1 MNTYRALV
9 PILIVASCL
18 AAFAAYPSPLFDV
31 IPPEGYQLE
40 ELELDI
46 GYTYTFYNPEDRSMG
61 LGILIMSIK
70 PGEDLQDAVR
80 EIIGIDKLPGGTNDV
95 GVSDLK
101 KDTKPKNETTPKD
114 EKVGAEQQTLV
125 PKIINMREL
134 EPNEAQRYGCEKGM
148 YVNYDYLD
156 LGVKYEMMFLQRKA
170 KIFAVGFSLPVDKWA
185 DNAAP
190 LRNAM
195 LTFRVR

>member
-1 MNTYRALV
+1 MNQNKEICTIFLLATSLV
-9 PILIVASCL
+9 V

-61 LGILIMSIK
+61 LGILIKSLK
-70 PGEDLQDAVR
+70 AGENLEDAVR
-80 EIIGIDKLPGGTNDV
+80 EIIGIDKLPGGTSDM
-95 GVSDLK
+95 GVIDIK
-101 KDTKPKNETTPKD
+101 KETEPKKGTETGKD
-114 EKVGAEQQTLV
+114 QQTLV

-134 EPNEAQRYGCEKGM
+134 EPKEAKRYGCDRGM

-170 KIFAVGFSLPVDKWA
+170 KVFAVGFSLPVDKWA

>member
-1 MNTYRALV
+1 MDAYKAISLFFL
-9 PILIVASCL
+9 LITVLIAPV
-18 AAFAAYPSPLFDV
+18 FAAYPSPLFDV

-61 LGILIMSIK
+61 LGILIKSLK
-70 PGEDLQDAVR
+70 AGENLQDAVC
-80 EIIGIDKLPGGTNDV
+80 EIIGIDKLPGSSGEM
-95 GVSDLK
+95 GEPALK
-101 KDTKPKNETTPKD
+101 KETKPKKEQQGGKD
-114 EKVGAEQQTLV
+114 EQTLV
-125 PKIINMREL
+125 PKIINMRDL
-134 EPNEAQRYGCEKGM
+134 EPKEAERYGCEKGM
-148 YVNYDYLD
+148 YVTYDYLD

-170 KIFAVGFSLPVDKWA
+170 KVYAVGFSLPVDKWA

>member
-1 MNTYRALV
+1 V
-9 PILIVASCL
+9 

-61 LGILIMSIK
+61 LGILIMSLK
-70 PGEDLQDAVR
+70 AGENLQDAMR
-80 EIIGIDKLPGGTNDV
+80 EIIGIDKLPGGTNEV

-101 KDTKPKNETTPKD
+101 KESKPKGEKETPTD
-114 EKVGAEQQTLV
+114 EQQLV

-134 EPNEAQRYGCEKGM
+134 EPNEAQRYGCETGM

-156 LGVKYEMMFLQRKA
+156 LGVKYEMMFFQRKA
-170 KIFAVGFSLPVDKWA
+170 KVFAVGFSLPVDKWA

>member
-1 MNTYRALV
+1 MKANKTVFAALF
-9 PILIVASCL
+9 LAGCL
-18 AAFAAYPSPLFDV
+18 ALSVPAAYPSPLFDV

-61 LGILIMSIK
+61 LGILIKSLK
-70 PGEDLQDAVR
+70 AGENLQDAVR
-80 EIIGIDKLPGGTNDV
+80 EIIGIDKLPGSSGEM
-95 GVSDLK
+95 GEPALK
-101 KDTKPKNETTPKD
+101 KETKPKG
-114 EKVGAEQQTLV
+114 EKEGGGEEQTLV

-134 EPNEAQRYGCEKGM
+134 EPKEAERYGCDKGM
-148 YVNYDYLD
+148 YVTYDYLD
-156 LGVKYEMMFLQRKA
+156 LGVKYEMMFLQKKA
-170 KIFAVGFSLPVDKWA
+170 KVYAVGFSLPVDKWA

>member
-1 MNTYRALV
+1 MKTYIVFV
-9 PILIVASCL
+9 PILILASCL

-31 IPPEGYQLE
+31 LPPEGYQLE

-61 LGILIMSIK
+61 LGILIMSLK
-70 PGEDLQDAVR
+70 AGEELQDAMR
-80 EIIGIDKLPGGTNDV
+80 QIIGIDRLPGSTNDI
-95 GVSDLK
+95 GVTDLK
-101 KDTKPKNETTPKD
+101 KDTKPKKEPEAGTD
-114 EKVGAEQQTLV
+114 EQTLV

-134 EPNEAQRYGCEKGM
+134 EPKEAERYGCEKGM

-156 LGVKYEMMFLQRKA
+156 LGVKYEMMFLQKKA
-170 KIFAVGFSLPVDKWA
+170 KVYAVGFSLPVDKWA